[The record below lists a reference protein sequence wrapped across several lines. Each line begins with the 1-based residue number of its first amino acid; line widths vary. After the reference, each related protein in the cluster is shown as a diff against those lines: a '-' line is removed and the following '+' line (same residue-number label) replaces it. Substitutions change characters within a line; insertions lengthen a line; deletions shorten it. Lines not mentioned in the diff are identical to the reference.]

1 MRKTLKQI
9 SLPEWLTLLE
19 KRHPNAI
26 DLGLYRVS
34 QVAARLNVLEQS
46 ALVISIAGTNGKGS
60 CVAFLESMLLADNC
74 CVGSYT
80 SPHLAVYNERICIS
94 ASPVDDQLICAA
106 FTEIEQARGD
116 ISLTYFEFATL
127 AALWIFKQQKVDVAL
142 LEVGLGGRLDAV
154 NIVDADV
161 AVITSIDLDHQ
172 DWLGKDREAIGIE
185 KAGIARQ
192 GRPLICGETR
202 PPATLVNCLED
213 LETRNF
219 MLGTEAFNYVE
230 SEQTLNLNCTD
241 LTEKAVCYRDLP
253 YPQLPVVS
261 AVAAVQTLICA
272 GRTPTQKNVS
282 RAFSETHLAGRFQS
296 VRFRHRDVI
305 LDVAHNPAAAQL
317 LADRLAYRYDISAN
331 TYPDKSVYGLF
342 GVLADKDIGGIITPL
357 LPVVESWH
365 VCDLS
370 GVARAASAEDISA
383 VVRKHGMSAQRHDS
397 VAKGLLSIIAQMKSE
412 DVLIIFG
419 SFYTVAEALELMN
432 GE

>member
-1 MRKTLKQI
+1 MRKTLKQT

-34 QVAARLNVLEQS
+34 QVAERLNVLEQS
-46 ALVISIAGTNGKGS
+46 ALIISIAGTNGKGS
-60 CVAFLESMLLADNC
+60 CVAFLESMLLADNY

-80 SPHLAVYNERICIS
+80 SPHLSVYNERICI
-94 ASPVDDQLICAA
+94 AARPVDDRLICSA

-127 AALWIFKQQKVDVAL
+127 AALLIFKQQKVDVAL

-172 DWLGKDREAIGIE
+172 DWLGNDREAIGVE

-192 GRPLICGETR
+192 GRPLICGDSK
-202 PPATLVNCLED
+202 PPATLLNCLED

-219 MLGTEAFNYVE
+219 MLGTEAFNYLE
-230 SEQTLNLNCTD
+230 GEQTLNLNCTD
-241 LTEKAVCYRDLP
+241 LTDKAVHYTDLP
-253 YPQLPVVS
+253 HPQLPFVS
-261 AVAAVQTLICA
+261 AVVAVQALICA
-272 GRTPTQKNVS
+272 GRTPTQKIVS
-282 RAFSETHLAGRFQS
+282 GAFSETHLAGRFQS

-317 LADRLAYRYDISAN
+317 LADRLAYRYDIYAN
-331 TYPDKSVYGLF
+331 THAKKRVYGLF
-342 GVLADKDIGGIITPL
+342 GVLADKDIEGIVAPL
-357 LPVVESWH
+357 LAVIENWH

-370 GVARAASAEDISA
+370 GVARAASAEDISS
-383 VVRKHGMSAQRHDS
+383 VVKKHGTSVQKHDS
-397 VAKGLLSIIAQMKSE
+397 VASGLLSIIAEMKSE

-419 SFYTVAEALELMN
+419 SFYTVAEALELIN